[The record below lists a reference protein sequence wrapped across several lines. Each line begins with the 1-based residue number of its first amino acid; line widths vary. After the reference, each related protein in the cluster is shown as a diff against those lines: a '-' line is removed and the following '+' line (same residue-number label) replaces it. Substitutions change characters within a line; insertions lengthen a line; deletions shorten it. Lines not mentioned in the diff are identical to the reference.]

1 MEYRVAVVIQPKNS
15 TDLAGT
21 IVFGEH
27 VKDLGTVMC
36 MVTPEHDVIPF
47 ADNDQPMI
55 DRKINNILT
64 EGDLT
69 EEGNRYIHNLPD
81 LPKFDISGDASIMI
95 VKKGGESFVHNDIEK
110 YIETL
115 NGIYEET
122 EPYVMH
128 TKYKGVDRI
137 QMPYMTDEVVFWRM
151 KTYANGE
158 NKYHSLEE
166 QIRHL
171 LDVVCSEYRND
182 TERFLNL
189 INKFYA
195 CGCDPKIQSWHKS
208 NLDQINRDDK
218 ILRLFGELSSRRHN
232 IENIED
238 ILNGLKDD
246 ITEGC
251 YIQQLSLDRGAD
263 RFVNLKIY
271 SNFKFPRVRGIIL
284 GYDGANICAG
294 RFDCTS
300 SNGIPLYVAVD
311 TWVGNETNPPILI
324 APADS
329 GYTMT
334 VDTRAKLY
342 LITDIPECVYEVLDD
357 RRMSLEEAM
366 RFPLST
372 QFNGDF
378 IKNTKNHML
387 YNIGDD
393 TVIAQEIS
401 IVGELEEDLLEP
413 YLTAYRVS
421 HRLPQLIDDID
432 DEMMYIIASVANIN
446 GNQLMRIVVKDN
458 YDNKNVILDKTMTYN
473 EYKAMAGGYAFR
485 YPNVYPNGI
494 DYNVEITFVK
504 RDGNIIQNTT
514 LYDLRTAVVRSDKV
528 GLLTEDLEFT
538 RNELHIR
545 KYNDEVF
552 EAGTIVKAIITN
564 GNGVVLYNGS
574 ITASA
579 ADVANRHMKFE
590 LPMDLE
596 GVVNMSFEIKE
607 PNKFQSLKQALELDM
622 NKVLPNNYYEIT
634 NIEVSSG
641 DIYLDRN
648 ILNRLLL
655 QDKTYYNSSWY
666 DSLGKIYSEHP
677 TSIYLKYN
685 CGAPKVEVITRI
697 KGIPNM
703 EDLEWTQIYERS
715 LTDVNNNG
723 IIRNDKILLDIET
736 NTLPYNIYFDK
747 ILREGNFDDA
757 SRDEFRAVISDLIAT
772 YGGKYEITIK
782 TYDTFDKPRK
792 TVTYLY
798 DSPINKRIENAA
810 LDPDDIVN
818 ELFITSPTE
827 DNMVSAI
834 KLNPGMTYANMEFM
848 LMIDSEDSAPSKDT
862 KLYRFYIDENGLV
875 TKVADINYDNV
886 NRDGNQYTL
895 FTNEDLE
902 DIASKQN
909 IVLWVKPRNRD
920 NLIFHRWYN
929 GGDVNNTFYK
939 IEREI
944 TRAVSKAPG
953 VTRVSARANIT
964 DVIDYVND
972 EYIRVN
978 FTHNIAKSKR
988 DQYNI
993 KVELFDDTGAS
1004 IESIEKLA
1012 STWDDENR
1020 TALFET
1026 VRYPKDVNK
1035 FKIKVSVTN
1044 NNDPGFTSIN
1054 KEKETEVI
1062 VYRTKQ
1068 PWFSNV
1074 ALAKLPLNNLD
1085 IKLAEGTSYPID
1097 TKFWVKIEN
1106 DDGEVLFEYNGA
1118 VDIVDILNGYHRI
1131 YISKK
1136 PEGVFTLSVIAK
1148 ELGKYQSL
1156 IYRTSAEFVLDP
1168 MKYGSV
1174 YYDNDKELSVFR
1186 YVPGQALGE
1195 EVAKHIKNMIRR
1207 TEPGREVTAVKVKTE
1222 TTSNTYTLDNLKD
1235 AIIPE
1240 GANIFIELEAIAD
1253 NEYRYINVFLNG
1265 NRAGKIVARGGVV
1278 TQDSWN
1284 EWSDDYK
1291 WVYDLSILD
1300 DGFDVKEINPEDN
1313 SVAATKHVANNA
1325 AILGMTFDISKIK
1338 NIEIDG
1344 VKPREAFKEM
1354 KLKINDTRL
1363 ADFDSQT
1370 KRELDYNDGVY
1381 TYKRSNIREN
1391 TQEDFDNFINFVKRV
1406 VTIKSPTSHVMSSIM
1421 ADGAVVWSAEDPY
1434 DANKWMKGKFD
1445 NKELTIVVEAVTKIR
1460 FNVEYVFP
1468 QNIALNH
1475 TKSIIVRKQV
1485 GEKIDGPEIDSILSD
1500 FITEYGNAIKNG
1512 NRLIPNIRKAYKVRM
1527 YYNNSPIENNYK
1539 IDCLF
1544 NRLTTKTVAQTYTE
1558 AWSAKP
1564 VIDGFIIDNVAY
1576 TVKVELIFKDP
1587 TIANPSL
1594 RNHTAVNIRTTNA
1607 NVSASSGFFKDLSK
1621 VYVYR
1626 GEDLELISGST
1637 LYNDV
1642 FLYIPNGGNLYDL
1655 IDISKAVVDAGYNS
1669 RVYEITWNGSTKSN
1683 AEASW
1688 DSEYYNRPIAYT
1700 DKNTRV
1706 FNISYSNASRAPVVQ
1721 AIRMKRDYGGKLR
1734 LGVGSSISP
1743 SWILPVQTLDDSK
1756 TYRDMIADVIINTP
1770 ELRAALA
1777 NIPSEL
1783 FNENSVDHINKD
1795 NIWYLLEFPMVIPKF
1810 INMELEFEFDRDYTD
1825 TVGMAYYPGRE
1836 FTDDQILADIK
1847 DSRDVAS
1854 TYLYD
1859 SADGNNMTL
1868 HYANTFNF
1876 IATNMQFS
1884 NIVKVSENKAKYT
1897 TRLFADNSSTDRDIS
1912 NIDYVTVAD
1921 YIVSYNILYKTYLGS
1936 KIQALDGKEVDPMLA
1951 RSYNTKA
1958 YLHMLP
1964 DLVNKPASY
1973 NVIDSVDNVNKFYK
1987 ILYNAMKLRSRI
1999 KKISP
2004 INPFLVTVNSDR
2016 GKDISSD
2023 DFQVIGSRFNIKKGY
2038 IIINNRKV
2046 ALELKHVTDGLGGD
2060 LYDLYSTMK
2069 TRVSDRYHEFI
2080 GALHISRAYTR
2091 NPLTARRSLVT
2102 DRSSTI
2108 IAEPYYIKDT
2118 EGKGSASGVVYTNHQ
2133 FSYKNTTLN
2142 TDRDIINGD
2151 MCWAYYNNDK
2161 LFKFPYKMTSPENI
2175 LGLFINDP
2183 SMVSKGR
2190 TLWSTSSFQL
2200 FSMTNGIFFPLP
2212 SAKTH
2217 PNNVIN
2223 SSTND
2228 PNDLLELVIRVE
2240 DFYTD
2245 KDAFNFSESY
2255 NAKLR
2260 FPDRLPNIL
2269 YDQTSD
2275 VEVLK
2280 FNLSGGRDSTNRV
2293 GGGWYTGHS
2302 GLTRISL
2309 IPRRI
2314 SDIDMDHTDITS
2326 FINSGSIS
2334 KVISSNIEKF
2344 KEINHDYK
2352 FEQYVGMFINGSVSN
2367 EHDGGDSSVNTAFI
2381 VSNKRIFDNS
2391 MSNSNLNYFPVRGMM
2406 QSILKSSI
2414 PNSYKNDGIMVL
2426 EVNLNLIASVG
2437 RVQGT
2442 TKYYILLNTN
2452 LAQTNLNVY
2461 SNAEGSWSN
2470 SLEFKVVPKEDNP
2483 FEKDYKLGPVFTSGV
2498 NDKSFMFKTDSNTF
2512 TIKLAPKELDNFSNN
2527 RIYRYVPIAID
2538 GYPIDKYN
2546 TQPVNGKIKLSV
2558 MKHLGDQNSHISG
2571 IELVNDPVP
2580 GIDTHESNSDMT
2592 WFNYNDGVYG
2602 YTVFFTMLDDFN
2614 KSIWAKHWYRRI
2626 NYVIKKPDSDNIYIQ
2641 DATFASARAY
2651 KYRNITSDR
2660 PDNEV
2665 TWEYHLGGRPS
2676 YDTYDFYSV
2685 SDNPINFNYTFSP
2698 MSILNYNYDTY
2709 IGSNDVTNVKDVMP
2723 YDMYSILEYNRF
2735 LTNNDLGMLWKIQLM
2750 QIMYVFTGF
2759 WNKYMTLDKVKKLL
2773 EYAINMVER
2782 NGDYDMSTI
2791 LGTNTIR
2798 DGMPSSY
2805 FSGAKFDEF
2814 WNKYSHLFTKV
2825 YDNEN
2830 SPGKGFIIDND
2841 KILEHY
2847 PMINSPNRYFRSRSV
2862 SSMRQEEKGIDIVND
2877 WMDGLDDAARTIITR
2892 NPTKKLVLSADLDS
2906 PLNPTSANPNILAKT
2921 KVGNTIRLLVESS
2934 ALNHLYKVVNYV
2946 RPSLVTILQPSNG
2959 FMSKYITIID
2969 IELQNTNSVVAI
2981 GNWLDGFDLGR
2992 PTYIRWNDSGYLSE
3006 ADFNTVANTHTV
3018 VNNLVIGWYKPG
3030 IDPDFTAYTKNAKK
3044 SGLYLKAYTMLTK
3057 QNATENINRSEE
3069 FYYPLFRTITE
3080 HVNRK
3085 LDLIYGNETLHA
3097 RTSDCA
3103 EVVLPNG
3110 ATFIFNPLLDYLLSI
3125 IDNTSESKLHRIY

>member
-36 MVTPEHDVIPF
+36 MITPEHDVIPF

-69 EEGNRYIHNLPD
+69 EEGNTYIHNLPD

-494 DYNVEITFVK
+494 DYNIEVTFVK

-552 EAGTIVKAIITN
+552 EAGTIVKAVITN

-579 ADVANRHMKFE
+579 SDVANRYMKFE

-607 PNKFQSLKQALELDM
+607 PNKFQSLKQTLELDM

-648 ILNRLLL
+648 VLNRLLL

-697 KGIPNM
+697 KGIPNL
-703 EDLEWTQIYERS
+703 EDLEWIQTYERS

-757 SRDEFRAVISDLIAT
+757 SRDEFRAVINDLIAT

-798 DSPINKRIENAA
+798 DSPINKKVENAA

-827 DNMVSAI
+827 DNMISAI

-862 KLYRFYIDENGLV
+862 KLFRFYIDENGLV
-875 TKVADINYDNV
+875 TKVADINYDNI

-972 EYIRVN
+972 EFIRVN
-978 FTHNIAKSKR
+978 FMHNIAKSKR
-988 DQYNI
+988 DQYSI

-1020 TALFET
+1020 TATFDT

-1035 FKIKVSVTN
+1035 FKIKISVTN
-1044 NNDPGFTSIN
+1044 NNDPSFTSIN

-1240 GANIFIELEAIAD
+1240 GANIYVELEAIAD

-1300 DGFDVKEINPEDN
+1300 DGFDVKEINPDDN
-1313 SVAATKHVANNA
+1313 SVAATKHVANPA
-1325 AILGMTFDISKIK
+1325 AILGMNFDISKIK

-1370 KRELDYNDGVY
+1370 KRELEYDNGVY

-1406 VTIKSPTSHVMSSIM
+1406 VTIKSSTSHVMSNIM
-1421 ADGAVVWSAEDPY
+1421 ADGEVVWSAEDPY

-1468 QNIALNH
+1468 QNTALSH

-1512 NRLIPNIRKAYKVRM
+1512 NRLISNIRKAYKVKM

-1544 NRLTTKTVAQTYTE
+1544 NRLTTKTVAQTYAE
-1558 AWSAKP
+1558 AWSTKP
-1564 VIDGFIIDNVAY
+1564 AIDGFTIDNVAY

-1607 NVSASSGFFKDLSK
+1607 SVSASSGFFKDLSK

-1655 IDISKAVVDAGYNS
+1655 IDISKAVVDTGYNS
-1669 RVYEITWNGSTKSN
+1669 RVYEITWNGSTKN
-1683 AEASW
+1683 NGEASW

-1721 AIRMKRDYGGKLR
+1721 AIRIKRNYNGDVNKVDFIHNGTDIYDTYM
-1734 LGVGSSISP
+1734 VPIQ
-1743 SWILPVQTLDDSK
+1743 ITDDS
-1756 TYRDMIADVIINTP
+1756 TTARDLVADIILNTP
-1770 ELRAALA
+1770 ELMKAVTNL
-1777 NIPSEL
+1777 SDTSL
-1783 FNENSVDHINKD
+1783 FGEENAKHITKD
-1795 NIWYLLEFPMVIPKF
+1795 NIWQLLEYPMVIPKYVSMD
-1810 INMELEFEFDRDYTD
+1810 IELEFDRDYTD
-1825 TVGMAYYPGRE
+1825 TVGMAYYPGRDMSDSDMLNNAIDVLRRGD
-1836 FTDDQILADIK
+1836 TYRRNNPTLPDIY
-1847 DSRDVAS
+1847 DTNAF
-1854 TYLYD
+1854 LYF
-1859 SADGNNMTL
+1859 AWRLYKKHRTMNTIELNNGT
-1868 HYANTFNF
+1868 
-1876 IATNMQFS
+1876 
-1884 NIVKVSENKAKYT
+1884 KVSENKLKFKIKVFDENVSTDKDVTSTSHVTLADYVVAYNMVAKTYIGYKSNELGTAIDDIVLRSYRTKQFNYQTHSRGTKYRYASDAIAYNARST
-1897 TRLFADNSSTDRDIS
+1897 TRFHNIFLQAIS
-1912 NIDYVTVAD
+1912 LRRAI
-1921 YIVSYNILYKTYLGS
+1921 
-1936 KIQALDGKEVDPMLA
+1936 
-1951 RSYNTKA
+1951 RSIN
-1958 YLHMLP
+1958 
-1964 DLVNKPASY
+1964 
-1973 NVIDSVDNVNKFYK
+1973 
-1987 ILYNAMKLRSRI
+1987 
-1999 KKISP
+1999 P
-2004 INPFLVTVNSDR
+2004 INPFLASFN
-2016 GKDISSD
+2016 D
-2023 DFQVIGSRFNIKKGY
+2023 DNEDDMNFVLPNYVVVDNRLNIRKGY
-2038 IIINNRKV
+2038 ITVDGRKV
-2046 ALELKHVTDGLGGD
+2046 ALE
-2060 LYDLYSTMK
+2060 
-2069 TRVSDRYHEFI
+2069 
-2080 GALHISRAYTR
+2080 
-2091 NPLTARRSLVT
+2091 
-2102 DRSSTI
+2102 
-2108 IAEPYYIKDT
+2108 IKDST
-2118 EGKGSASGVVYTNHQ
+2118 
-2133 FSYKNTTLN
+2133 
-2142 TDRDIINGD
+2142 INGD
-2151 MCWAYYNNDK
+2151 VFDAIDTLNATGVNKNMHKMIKDMHNRRSTVKSSLASRDVPTVEGSIGDYTSMTIVEPAQFVTDAGQDRTIYTPVSKNNVVQ
-2161 LFKFPYKMTSPENI
+2161 YSPQNVEIIEALRKSYEHNNVFDLSQHSGFRM
-2175 LGLFINDP
+2175 LGAFINDP
-2183 SMVSKGR
+2183 LLASKNR
-2190 TLWSTSSFQL
+2190 DLVRDTIVPL

-2212 SAKTH
+2212 SKRT
-2217 PNNVIN
+2217 IN
-2223 SSTND
+2223 QLRKDNLYDATAPD
-2228 PNDLLELVIRVE
+2228 MELIVRIE

-2245 KDAFNFSESY
+2245 KDAFNYRDSFEVKY
-2255 NAKLR
+2255 KPNAE
-2260 FPDRLPNIL
+2260 LPNVL
-2269 YDQTSD
+2269 YDTSSEK
-2275 VEVLK
+2275 EVIQLA
-2280 FNLSGGRDSTNRV
+2280 LSGSEIDVNGDFDAFS
-2293 GGGWYTGHS
+2293 HS
-2302 GLTRISL
+2302 GLSRITL

-2314 SDIDMDHTDITS
+2314 SDIDMNHSDVTS

-2334 KVISSNIEKF
+2334 NVVSSNLEKYAD
-2344 KEINHDYK
+2344 KDPDYK
-2352 FEQYVGMFINGSVSN
+2352 FEQYVGMFIMPEKSDVDDTISY
-2367 EHDGGDSSVNTAFI
+2367 TL
-2381 VSNKRIFDNS
+2381 SNKKINDYRMNNIGFT
-2391 MSNSNLNYFPVRGMM
+2391 YFPVRGMM

-2414 PNSYKNDGIMVL
+2414 PSNYKQNGIMIL
-2426 EVNLNLIASVG
+2426 EVNLEVITSIG
-2437 RVQGT
+2437 RTRGKV
-2442 TKYYILLNTN
+2442 KYYILLNTN
-2452 LAQTNLNVY
+2452 NVQTNLNIY
-2461 SNAEGSWSN
+2461 SNSQGSWSN
-2470 SLEFKVVPKEDNP
+2470 DLEFKVVPKKDNP
-2483 FEKDYKLGPVFTSGV
+2483 FDREYSIGPVFTTGV
-2498 NDKSFMFKTDSNTF
+2498 ANENYLYKTDSNTF
-2512 TIKLAPKELDNFSNN
+2512 TINIKKKPLYNELGETMYCYVPTELVGHAVDRFGNTAPKLAKYEYQDDTWNN
-2527 RIYRYVPIAID
+2527 RYVA
-2538 GYPIDKYN
+2538 
-2546 TQPVNGKIKLSV
+2546 KLSI
-2558 MKHLGDQNSHISG
+2558 MSHEI
-2571 IELVNDPVP
+2571 P
-2580 GIDTHESNSDMT
+2580 GIDVNSPDREANIH
-2592 WFNYNDGVYG
+2592 WYDDHNWVYG
-2602 YTVFFTMLDDFN
+2602 YPVYFPVDDFN
-2614 KSIWAKHWYRRI
+2614 KSLWAKHWFRRI
-2626 NYVIKKPDSDNIYIQ
+2626 SYVLKEKNSENVYFYDS
-2641 DATFASARAY
+2641 TFASARP
-2651 KYRNITSDR
+2651 KMFN
-2660 PDNEV
+2660 PV
-2665 TWEYHLGGRPS
+2665 TIN
-2676 YDTYDFYSV
+2676 
-2685 SDNPINFNYTFSP
+2685 NPRTIS
-2698 MSILNYNYDTY
+2698 YNYDKDDRY
-2709 IGSNDVTNVKDVMP
+2709 DEYFINQSIGDGFKLPVLSLIDFRGSYFNVNPNDVTNTTSNMP
-2723 YDMYSILEYNRF
+2723 FDMYSILYQNIFDRNIVPWRIL
-2735 LTNNDLGMLWKIQLM
+2735 LTQLIYM
-2750 QIMYVFTGF
+2750 FTGF
-2759 WNKYMTLDKVKKLL
+2759 YSKRFTLDQTKRILSKMFQLAREWNRTSGVTIG
-2773 EYAINMVER
+2773 APSINIENPGATVR
-2782 NGDYDMSTI
+2782 
-2791 LGTNTIR
+2791 
-2798 DGMPSSY
+2798 
-2805 FSGAKFDEF
+2805 GAKFDEF
-2814 WNKYSHLFTKV
+2814 WNNYIHLFNKV
-2825 YDNEN
+2825 YDNDN
-2830 SPGKGFIIDND
+2830 SPGKAIVTEPS
-2841 KILEHY
+2841 LEKEVWTDIT
-2847 PMINSPNRYFRSRSV
+2847 PQSPNNAYFRSRST
-2862 SSMRQEEKGIDIVND
+2862 SSMRQEEKGIDIIND
-2877 WMDGLDDAARTIITR
+2877 WMDGLDDAARTIITK
-2892 NPTKKLVLSADLDS
+2892 NPTKKVVLSADIDS

-2934 ALNHLYKVVNYV
+2934 ALNHLYKVVDYV

-2959 FMSKYITIID
+2959 FMSKYITIIN

-2992 PTYIRWNDSGYLSE
+2992 PTYIRWNDAGYLSE

>member
-69 EEGNRYIHNLPD
+69 EEGNTYIHNLPD

-311 TWVGNETNPPILI
+311 TWIGNETNPPILI

-579 ADVANRHMKFE
+579 SDVANRYMKFE

-607 PNKFQSLKQALELDM
+607 PNKFQSLKQTLELDM

-641 DIYLDRN
+641 NIYLDRN
-648 ILNRLLL
+648 VLNRLLL

-697 KGIPNM
+697 KGIPNL
-703 EDLEWTQIYERS
+703 EDLEWTQTYERS

-757 SRDEFRAVISDLIAT
+757 SRDEFRAVIPDLIAT
-772 YGGKYEITIK
+772 YGGRYEITIK
-782 TYDTFDKPRK
+782 TYDTFDKSRK

-798 DSPINKRIENAA
+798 DSPINKKVENAA

-848 LMIDSEDSAPSKDT
+848 LMINTEDSAPSKDI
-862 KLYRFYIDENGLV
+862 KLFRFYIDENGLV
-875 TKVADINYDNV
+875 TKASNINYDSI

-895 FTNEDLE
+895 FTNDELE

-909 IVLWVKPRNRD
+909 IILWVKPRNRD
-920 NLIFHRWYN
+920 NTIFHRWYI

-944 TRAVSKAPG
+944 SRAVPKAPG

-964 DVIDYVND
+964 DVIDYIND

-978 FTHNIAKSKR
+978 FTHNIARSKR

-1012 STWDDENR
+1012 NTWDDENR

-1035 FKIKVSVTN
+1035 FKVKVSVTN

-1074 ALAKLPLNNLD
+1074 ALTKLPLNNLD

-1097 TKFWVKIEN
+1097 TKFWVRIEN

-1118 VDIVDILNGYHRI
+1118 VDVVDILNGYHRI

-1186 YVPGQALGE
+1186 YIPGQALGE

-1222 TTSNTYTLDNLKD
+1222 TTSDTYTLDNLKD
-1235 AIIPE
+1235 AIIPD
-1240 GANIFIELEAIAD
+1240 GANIFIELEAIAE
-1253 NEYRYINVFLNG
+1253 NEYRYINVFFNG
-1265 NRAGKIVARGGVV
+1265 NRAGKIVAKGGVV

-1300 DGFDVKEINPEDN
+1300 DGFDVKEINPDDN
-1313 SVAATKHVANNA
+1313 SVAATKHVANPA
-1325 AILGMTFDISKIK
+1325 AILGMNFDINKIK
-1338 NIEIDG
+1338 SIEIDG
-1344 VKPREAFKEM
+1344 VKPREAFKDI
-1354 KLKINDTRL
+1354 KLKINDARL

-1370 KRELDYNDGVY
+1370 KRELEYDNGIYS
-1381 TYKRSNIREN
+1381 YKRPNTREN
-1391 TQEDFDNFINFVKRV
+1391 TQEDFDNFVNFVKRA

-1421 ADGAVVWSAEDPY
+1421 ADGEVVWSAEDPY

-1445 NKELTIVVEAVTKIR
+1445 NKELTIVIEPANKIE
-1460 FNVEYVFP
+1460 FKVEYVFP
-1468 QNIALNH
+1468 QNTALNY

-1500 FITEYGNAIKNG
+1500 FITEYSNAIKNG
-1512 NRLIPNIRKAYKVRM
+1512 NRLIPNIRKAYKVKM
-1527 YYNNSPIENNYK
+1527 YYNNAPIENNYK
-1539 IDCLF
+1539 MDCLF
-1544 NRLTTKTVAQTYTE
+1544 NRLTTKTIAQTYAE
-1558 AWSAKP
+1558 AWGSKP
-1564 VIDGFIIDNVAY
+1564 AIDGFAIDNMAY
-1576 TVKVELIFKDP
+1576 TIKVELMFKDP

-1607 NVSASSGFFKDLSK
+1607 SVSASSGFFKDLSK

-1669 RVYEITWNGSTKSN
+1669 RVYEITWNGSTKN
-1683 AEASW
+1683 NGEASW

-1721 AIRMKRDYGGKLR
+1721 AIRIKRNYNGDVNKVDY
-1734 LGVGSSISP
+1734 LGAYDTYMIPIQV
-1743 SWILPVQTLDDSK
+1743 TDDSS
-1756 TYRDMIADVIINTP
+1756 TTRDLVADIILNTP
-1770 ELRAALA
+1770 ELMKVVTNL
-1777 NIPSEL
+1777 PDTSL
-1783 FNENSVDHINKD
+1783 FGEENVKHITKD
-1795 NIWYLLEFPMVIPKF
+1795 NIWQLLEYPMVIPKYV
-1810 INMELEFEFDRDYTD
+1810 NMDIELEFDRDYTD
-1825 TVGMAYYPGRE
+1825 TVGMAYYPGRDMSD
-1836 FTDDQILADIK
+1836 TDMLNNAIGVLKRGNTYTAIN
-1847 DSRDVAS
+1847 RDLPEV
-1854 TYLYD
+1854 Y
-1859 SADGNNMTL
+1859 DGNNDILYFPDEYYKKHRSINTL
-1868 HYANTFNF
+1868 DLRNGTR
-1876 IATNMQFS
+1876 
-1884 NIVKVSENKAKYT
+1884 VSENKLKFKIKLFDENVSTDKDITSVNYITLADYVIAYNMMAKTYIGYKADELGTDIDDIVLRSYRTKRFNYQTLAHAVIFSSDAHKYT
-1897 TRLFADNSSTDRDIS
+1897 SKSTTRFH
-1912 NIDYVTVAD
+1912 NIF
-1921 YIVSYNILYKTYLGS
+1921 L
-1936 KIQALDGKEVDPMLA
+1936 QAIE
-1951 RSYNTKA
+1951 
-1958 YLHMLP
+1958 
-1964 DLVNKPASY
+1964 
-1973 NVIDSVDNVNKFYK
+1973 
-1987 ILYNAMKLRSRI
+1987 LRRAI
-1999 KKISP
+1999 RAINP
-2004 INPFLVTVNSDR
+2004 INPFLSTFN
-2016 GKDISSD
+2016 KDKESIDSIPPYTFVD
-2023 DFQVIGSRFNIKKGY
+2023 NRLNINKGY
-2038 IIINNRKV
+2038 ITIDGRKV
-2046 ALELKHVTDGLGGD
+2046 ALEIND
-2060 LYDLYSTMK
+2060 S
-2069 TRVSDRYHEFI
+2069 
-2080 GALHISRAYTR
+2080 
-2091 NPLTARRSLVT
+2091 
-2102 DRSSTI
+2102 
-2108 IAEPYYIKDT
+2108 
-2118 EGKGSASGVVYTNHQ
+2118 
-2133 FSYKNTTLN
+2133 TLN
-2142 TDRDIINGD
+2142 GDIFDAIDTLKATGFEKKMHKMIKNMHRTRSYRKSELGSIYMYSVQGSIGD
-2151 MCWAYYNNDK
+2151 YTSMTIVEPAHFVYQAHSDGSVYIPAAKNNIVPYIPEASSFPK
-2161 LFKFPYKMTSPENI
+2161 HLESAFKHNNLFDLSQYSEFPMF
-2175 LGLFINDP
+2175 GAFINDP
-2183 SMVSKGR
+2183 FLAAKNNNIGNYNMVP
-2190 TLWSTSSFQL
+2190 L

-2212 SAKTH
+2212 SVRT
-2217 PNNVIN
+2217 IN
-2223 SSTND
+2223 PLTKENLFD
-2228 PNDLLELVIRVE
+2228 NTAPDLELIVRIE

-2245 KDAFNFSESY
+2245 KDAFNYRREFGTKFDSRVE
-2255 NAKLR
+2255 
-2260 FPDRLPNIL
+2260 LPNML
-2269 YDQTSD
+2269 YDTSSEK
-2275 VEVLK
+2275 EVISL
-2280 FNLSGGRDSTNRV
+2280 NLTGDPIDLGGYLDANA
-2293 GGGWYTGHS
+2293 HS
-2302 GLTRISL
+2302 GLCRITL

-2314 SDIDMDHTDITS
+2314 SDIDMNHSDITS
-2326 FINSGSIS
+2326 FTNSGAIS
-2334 KVISSNIEKF
+2334 NVVSSNLEKHID
-2344 KEINHDYK
+2344 KDPDYK
-2352 FEQYVGMFINGSVSN
+2352 FEQYVGMFINN
-2367 EHDGGDSSVNTAFI
+2367 EHIEADPTV
-2381 VSNKRIFDNS
+2381 VYRLSNKKFNGSLKNIGFT
-2391 MSNSNLNYFPVRGMM
+2391 YFPVRGMM

-2414 PNSYKNDGIMVL
+2414 PSNYKQNGIMVL
-2426 EVNLNLIASVG
+2426 EVNLEAITSIG
-2437 RVQGT
+2437 RTNGIV
-2442 TKYYILLNTN
+2442 KYYILLNTN
-2452 LAQTNLNVY
+2452 NVQTNLNIY
-2461 SNAEGSWSN
+2461 SNSQGSWSN
-2470 SLEFKVVPKEDNP
+2470 DLEFKVVPKKDNP
-2483 FEKDYKLGPVFTSGV
+2483 FDREYSIGPVFTTGV
-2498 NDKSFMFKTDSNTF
+2498 ANENYLYKTDSNTF
-2512 TIKLAPKELDNFSNN
+2512 TINIKKKELYDQNGDTLYCYAPTELVGHPVDRFGNTSPKLTAYGYKDQIWNN
-2527 RIYRYVPIAID
+2527 YQGANLEIINHQINGIDINHSDHHANTSWYSDDRTIY
-2538 GYPIDKYN
+2538 GYPVYF
-2546 TQPVNGKIKLSV
+2546 PV
-2558 MKHLGDQNSHISG
+2558 
-2571 IELVNDPVP
+2571 
-2580 GIDTHESNSDMT
+2580 
-2592 WFNYNDGVYG
+2592 
-2602 YTVFFTMLDDFN
+2602 DDFN
-2614 KSIWAKHWYRRI
+2614 KSLWAKHWYRRI
-2626 NYVIKKPDSDNIYIQ
+2626 SYVLKEKNSDNVYFY
-2641 DATFASARAY
+2641 DSTFASTRLKMYKPMESKHARFVNFDFDKNNRSDEY
-2651 KYRNITSDR
+2651 FIDLSVRNGSFRLPTLSLV
-2660 PDNEV
+2660 E
-2665 TWEYHLGGRPS
+2665 LGYYLNKNS
-2676 YDTYDFYSV
+2676 ADTNDIA
-2685 SDNPINFNYTFSP
+2685 NN
-2698 MSILNYNYDTY
+2698 MSNLPFDI
-2709 IGSNDVTNVKDVMP
+2709 
-2723 YDMYSILEYNRF
+2723 YSILFQNM
-2735 LTNNDLGMLWKIQLM
+2735 NDQDRRIILWRLLLNQLIYM
-2750 QIMYVFTGF
+2750 FTGF
-2759 WNKYMTLDKVKKLL
+2759 YNKRFTLEQTKRILAVLFDRARERDDISNLALGASRIRISNPEIVVK
-2773 EYAINMVER
+2773 
-2782 NGDYDMSTI
+2782 GS
-2791 LGTNTIR
+2791 
-2798 DGMPSSY
+2798 
-2805 FSGAKFDEF
+2805 KFDEF
-2814 WNKYSHLFTKV
+2814 WNKYIHLFDKV
-2825 YDNEN
+2825 YDNDN
-2830 SPGKGFIIDND
+2830 SPGKAIATESM
-2841 KILEHY
+2841 LEIEVWNNNY
-2847 PMINSPNRYFRSRSV
+2847 TPPNIQYFRSRST
-2862 SSMRQEEKGIDIVND
+2862 SSMRQEEKGIDIIND
-2877 WMDGLDDAARTIITR
+2877 WMDGLDDAARTIVTK
-2892 NPTKKLVLSADLDS
+2892 NPTKKLVLSADLDAL
-2906 PLNPTSANPNILAKT
+2906 LNPTSVNPNILAKT
-2921 KVGNTIRLLVESS
+2921 KVGNTIRLLVESN
-2934 ALNHLYKVVNYV
+2934 ALNHLYKVVDYV

-2992 PTYIRWNDSGYLSE
+2992 PIYIRWNDSGYLSE

>member
-69 EEGNRYIHNLPD
+69 EEGNTYIHNLPD

-432 DEMMYIIASVANIN
+432 DEMIYIIASVANIN

-579 ADVANRHMKFE
+579 SDVANRYMKFE

-607 PNKFQSLKQALELDM
+607 PNKFQSLKQTLELDM

-641 DIYLDRN
+641 NIYLDRN
-648 ILNRLLL
+648 VLNRLLL

-666 DSLGKIYSEHP
+666 DSLSKIYSEHP

-697 KGIPNM
+697 KSIPNM
-703 EDLEWTQIYERS
+703 EDLEWTQTYERS

-723 IIRNDKILLDIET
+723 IIRNDKILLDVDT

-848 LMIDSEDSAPSKDT
+848 LMINTEDSAPSKDT
-862 KLYRFYIDENGLV
+862 KLFRFYIDENGLV
-875 TKVADINYDNV
+875 TKASNINYDSI

-895 FTNEDLE
+895 FTNDELE

-920 NLIFHRWYN
+920 NTIFHRWYI

-944 TRAVSKAPG
+944 SRAVPKAPG

-964 DVIDYVND
+964 DVIDYIND

-978 FTHNIAKSKR
+978 FTHNIARSKR
-988 DQYNI
+988 DQYSI

-1004 IESIEKLA
+1004 IESVEKPA
-1012 STWDDENR
+1012 NTWDDENR

-1035 FKIKVSVTN
+1035 FKVKVSVTN

-1222 TTSNTYTLDNLKD
+1222 TTSDTYTLDNLKD
-1235 AIIPE
+1235 AIIPD
-1240 GANIFIELEAIAD
+1240 GANIFIELEAIAE
-1253 NEYRYINVFLNG
+1253 NEYRYINVFFNG
-1265 NRAGKIVARGGVV
+1265 NRAGKIVAKGGVV

-1300 DGFDVKEINPEDN
+1300 DGFDVKEINPDDN
-1313 SVAATKHVANNA
+1313 SVAATKHVTNPA
-1325 AILGMTFDISKIK
+1325 AILGMNFDINKIK
-1338 NIEIDG
+1338 SIEIDG
-1344 VKPREAFKEM
+1344 VKPREAFKDI
-1354 KLKINDTRL
+1354 KLKINDIRL

-1370 KRELDYNDGVY
+1370 KRELDYSDGVY
-1381 TYKRSNIREN
+1381 SYKRPNTREN
-1391 TQEDFDNFINFVKRV
+1391 TQEDFDNFVNFVKRA

-1421 ADGAVVWSAEDPY
+1421 ADGEVVWSAEDPY

-1445 NKELTIVVEAVTKIR
+1445 NKELTIVIEPANKIE
-1460 FNVEYVFP
+1460 FKVEYVFP
-1468 QNIALNH
+1468 QNTALNY

-1500 FITEYGNAIKNG
+1500 FITEYGNAIRNG

-1527 YYNNSPIENNYK
+1527 YYNNAPIENNYK
-1539 IDCLF
+1539 MDCLF
-1544 NRLTTKTVAQTYTE
+1544 NRLTTKTVAQTYAE
-1558 AWSAKP
+1558 AWSTKP
-1564 VIDGFIIDNVAY
+1564 AIDGFAIDNMVY
-1576 TVKVELIFKDP
+1576 TIKVELIFKDP

-1607 NVSASSGFFKDLSK
+1607 SVSASSGFFKDLSK

-1669 RVYEITWNGSTKSN
+1669 RVYEITWNGSTKN
-1683 AEASW
+1683 NGEASW
-1688 DSEYYNRPIAYT
+1688 DSEYYSRPIAYT

-1721 AIRMKRDYGGKLR
+1721 AIRIKRNYNGDVNKVDY
-1734 LGVGSSISP
+1734 LGAYDTYMIPIQV
-1743 SWILPVQTLDDSK
+1743 TDDSS
-1756 TYRDMIADVIINTP
+1756 TTRDLVADIILNTP
-1770 ELRAALA
+1770 ELMKVVTNL
-1777 NIPSEL
+1777 PDTSL
-1783 FNENSVDHINKD
+1783 FGEENVKHITKD
-1795 NIWYLLEFPMVIPKF
+1795 NIWQLLEYPMVIPKY
-1810 INMELEFEFDRDYTD
+1810 INMDIELEFDRDYTD
-1825 TVGMAYYPGRE
+1825 TVGMAYYPGRDMSD
-1836 FTDDQILADIK
+1836 TDMLNNAV
-1847 DSRDVAS
+1847 DV
-1854 TYLYD
+1854 LKR
-1859 SADGNNMTL
+1859 GNNYTAINRGLLPRTYEDNDILYYPDKYYKKHRSINTL
-1868 HYANTFNF
+1868 DLRNGTR
-1876 IATNMQFS
+1876 
-1884 NIVKVSENKAKYT
+1884 VSENKLKFKIKLFDENVSTDKDITSVNYITLADYVIAYNMMAKTYIGYKADELGADIDDIVLRSYRTKRFNYQTLAHAVIFSGDAHKYT
-1897 TRLFADNSSTDRDIS
+1897 SKSTTRFH
-1912 NIDYVTVAD
+1912 NIF
-1921 YIVSYNILYKTYLGS
+1921 L
-1936 KIQALDGKEVDPMLA
+1936 QAIE
-1951 RSYNTKA
+1951 
-1958 YLHMLP
+1958 
-1964 DLVNKPASY
+1964 
-1973 NVIDSVDNVNKFYK
+1973 
-1987 ILYNAMKLRSRI
+1987 LRRAI
-1999 KKISP
+1999 RAINP
-2004 INPFLVTVNSDR
+2004 INPFLSTF
-2016 GKDISSD
+2016 D
-2023 DFQVIGSRFNIKKGY
+2023 DDKESIDSIPPYTFVDNRLNINKGY
-2038 IIINNRKV
+2038 ITIDGHKV
-2046 ALELKHVTDGLGGD
+2046 ALEINDSTLNGDIFDAIDTLKATGFEKKMHK
-2060 LYDLYSTMK
+2060 MIK
-2069 TRVSDRYHEFI
+2069 NMHRTR
-2080 GALHISRAYTR
+2080 
-2091 NPLTARRSLVT
+2091 
-2102 DRSSTI
+2102 
-2108 IAEPYYIKDT
+2108 
-2118 EGKGSASGVVYTNHQ
+2118 
-2133 FSYKNTTLN
+2133 SYKKSELAS
-2142 TDRDIINGD
+2142 ISMYSVQGSIGD
-2151 MCWAYYNNDK
+2151 YTSMTIVEPAHFVYQAHGNVPVYIPAAKNNIVPYITEASNFPEHLISTFEHNNLFDLSTYSEFPMFGAFISDPFLAVKNNNMVNYN
-2161 LFKFPYKMTSPENI
+2161 
-2175 LGLFINDP
+2175 
-2183 SMVSKGR
+2183 MVP
-2190 TLWSTSSFQL
+2190 L

-2212 SAKTH
+2212 SVRT
-2217 PNNVIN
+2217 IN
-2223 SSTND
+2223 PFTRENLFD
-2228 PNDLLELVIRVE
+2228 DAAPDLELIVRIE

-2245 KDAFNFSESY
+2245 KDAFNYRREFGIKFDSRVE
-2255 NAKLR
+2255 
-2260 FPDRLPNIL
+2260 LPNIL
-2269 YDQTSD
+2269 YDTSSEK
-2275 VEVLK
+2275 EVISL
-2280 FNLSGGRDSTNRV
+2280 NLTGDPIDLGGDLDISA
-2293 GGGWYTGHS
+2293 HS
-2302 GLTRISL
+2302 GLCRITL

-2314 SDIDMDHTDITS
+2314 SDIDMNHSDITS
-2326 FINSGSIS
+2326 FTNSGAIS
-2334 KVISSNIEKF
+2334 NVVSSNLE
-2344 KEINHDYK
+2344 NHTDKDPDYK
-2352 FEQYVGMFINGSVSN
+2352 FEQYVGMFIND
-2367 EHDGGDSSVNTAFI
+2367 EHIESDPTV
-2381 VSNKRIFDNS
+2381 VWRLSNKKFNGSLKNIGFT
-2391 MSNSNLNYFPVRGMM
+2391 YFPVRGMM

-2414 PNSYKNDGIMVL
+2414 PSNYKQNGIMVL
-2426 EVNLNLIASVG
+2426 EVNLEAITSIG
-2437 RVQGT
+2437 RTNGII
-2442 TKYYILLNTN
+2442 KYYILLNTN
-2452 LAQTNLNVY
+2452 NVQSNLNIY
-2461 SNAEGSWSN
+2461 SNSQGSWSN
-2470 SLEFKVVPKEDNP
+2470 DLEFKVVPKKDNP
-2483 FEKDYKLGPVFTSGV
+2483 FDREYSIGPVFTTGV
-2498 NDKSFMFKTDSNTF
+2498 ANENYLYKTDSNTF
-2512 TIKLAPKELDNFSNN
+2512 TINIKKKELYDENGDTLYCYAPTELVGHPVDRFGNTSPKLTAYGYEDQIWNN
-2527 RIYRYVPIAID
+2527 YQGAKLEIVNHRVNGIDYNHPDHHANTSWYSDDRTIY
-2538 GYPIDKYN
+2538 GYPVYF
-2546 TQPVNGKIKLSV
+2546 PV
-2558 MKHLGDQNSHISG
+2558 
-2571 IELVNDPVP
+2571 
-2580 GIDTHESNSDMT
+2580 
-2592 WFNYNDGVYG
+2592 
-2602 YTVFFTMLDDFN
+2602 DDFN
-2614 KSIWAKHWYRRI
+2614 KSLWAKHWYRRI
-2626 NYVIKKPDSDNIYIQ
+2626 SYVLKEKNSDNVYFY
-2641 DATFASARAY
+2641 DSTFASTRLKMYEPMQSGQARF
-2651 KYRNITSDR
+2651 TSFDF
-2660 PDNEV
+2660 DKNNK
-2665 TWEYHLGGRPS
+2665 S
-2676 YDTYDFYSV
+2676 DTYFINLSV
-2685 SDNPINFNYTFSP
+2685 RDRSFRLPTLSLVELGYYLNNNSADTNDIANN
-2698 MSILNYNYDTY
+2698 MSNLPFDI
-2709 IGSNDVTNVKDVMP
+2709 
-2723 YDMYSILEYNRF
+2723 YSILFQNM
-2735 LTNNDLGMLWKIQLM
+2735 NDQDRRIILWRLLLNQLIYM
-2750 QIMYVFTGF
+2750 FTGF
-2759 WNKYMTLDKVKKLL
+2759 YNKRFTLDQTKRILAVLFNRARKYSDIPNLALGASRIRINNPEIVVK
-2773 EYAINMVER
+2773 
-2782 NGDYDMSTI
+2782 GS
-2791 LGTNTIR
+2791 
-2798 DGMPSSY
+2798 
-2805 FSGAKFDEF
+2805 KFDEF
-2814 WNKYSHLFTKV
+2814 WNKYIHLFDKV
-2825 YDNEN
+2825 YDNDN
-2830 SPGKGFIIDND
+2830 SPGKAIVT
-2841 KILEHY
+2841 E
-2847 PMINSPNRYFRSRSV
+2847 PMIETEVWRDGNTIPPKNAYFRSRST
-2862 SSMRQEEKGIDIVND
+2862 SSMRQEEKGIDIIND
-2877 WMDGLDDAARTIITR
+2877 WMDGLDDAARTIITK

-2934 ALNHLYKVVNYV
+2934 ALNHLYKVVDYV

-3085 LDLIYGNETLHA
+3085 LDLIYGNETLHV